1 MSRVAVFRDPAGK
14 LRAAHGN
21 QPERCSSA
29 VAEAQRKRR
38 IEAEIQRVLSEL
50 IAREVKDPRVGN
62 VTITA
67 VNVAADMGSARV
79 YFTPFAS
86 LNPHEEVRIG
96 LTHAGG
102 FLRGEVGRRLRL
114 RHAPRLEF
122 IFDDTADKASK
133 LTGLIERAVKDD
145 RAGHVDADADV
156 DVDGDE

>member
-1 MSRVAVFRDPAGK
+1 MSRVAVFRNPADE
-14 LRAAHGN
+14 LRAAHDKM
-21 QPERCSSA
+21 
-29 VAEAQRKRR
+29 AEAQRKRR

-67 VNVAADMGSARV
+67 VNVAADMGTARV

-86 LNPHEEVRIG
+86 KNPHEEVRIG

-122 IFDDTADKASK
+122 VFDDTADKASR
-133 LTGLIERAVKDD
+133 LTGLIERAVKED
-145 RAGHVDADADV
+145 RAGHVDDARSPD
-156 DVDGDE
+156 DDGTV

>member
-14 LRAAHGN
+14 LRTAHGN
-21 QPERCSSA
+21 TPGPCSSS

-67 VNVAADMGSARV
+67 VSVAADMGLARV

-145 RAGHVDADADV
+145 RAGHVDAD
-156 DVDGDE
+156 VDGDE

>member
-21 QPERCSSA
+21 THARCSSA

-67 VNVAADMGSARV
+67 VNVAADMGTARV

-145 RAGHVDADADV
+145 RAGHVDADPDV
-156 DVDGDE
+156 GEDE